1 MSMTVIG
8 AKIAIEGVIAKTEKS
23 IEREVAYLKELADD
37 RAALS
42 YIEQLQN
49 DGEPLPTGNPYGSF
63 SEWKDQIEKE
73 IKISQNSLDRIEIE
87 KAELM
92 AFNYFML
99 NAPDDPE
106 A

>member
-1 MSMTVIG
+1 MSMTVEM
-8 AKIAIEGVIAKTEKS
+8 AKIAIEGVILKTEKS
-23 IEREVAYLKELADD
+23 IEREVAYQKELADD

-42 YIEQLQN
+42 HVEQLQT

-63 SEWKDQIEKE
+63 SEWKEQIEKE
-73 IKISQNSLDRIEIE
+73 IKISQNSLERIEIE

-92 AFNYFML
+92 ALKYFME
-99 NAPDDPE
+99 NAPTTPE